1 MAMRAWRVPTC
12 KRYGSMWGRRGY
24 GRDVRG
30 IDHVLMS
37 VVVTVFV
44 YYTEYGVMYIRISVV

>member
-1 MAMRAWRVPTC
+1 MVVCGGGLGVRNM
-12 KRYGSMWGRRGY
+12 

-30 IDHVLMS
+30 IDRVLMY

-44 YYTEYGVMYIRISVV
+44 YYIEYGVMYI